1 MKLISEKKVNG
12 NTVTVYRYPLLAD
25 HRISVKNAHSI
36 DGHLAMEAIPQ
47 IGYEDF
53 EVVTDANGKKISE
66 IKLKTKI
73 YDERG

>member
-1 MKLISEKKVNG
+1 
-12 NTVTVYRYPLLAD
+12 
-25 HRISVKNAHSI
+25 
-36 DGHLAMEAIPQ
+36 MEAIPQ

-73 YDERG
+73 YDDRG